1 MGDSEKL
8 QQDLIK
14 LADLILNADK
24 IILKYLKR

>member
-14 LADLILNADK
+14 LTDLILNADK